1 MLMYHNLW
9 SKKSLFKVVNLLIP
23 SIQFTYRRTETKS
36 KRERGKQRAFAG
48 GTYNSKKEEVRD

>member
-36 KRERGKQRAFAG
+36 KRERGKQKAFAV